1 MFYKKY
7 FHTIIVFSPTVKN
20 DDKWV
25 FVKKQQLLLENKP
38 LKKFL
43 KDLEKKKEK
52 AEFVQNRPKNTPIDG
67 DTSVDVVEGN
77 KGETEE
83 RFNAEIPEDCFL
95 EEYNERDLIS
105 ILNEQQKM
113 IDLLVAHGKT
123 KHLANRTLL
132 IFDDL
137 VGSSLFNSSR
147 TNPFKKL
154 NTNHR
159 HYSISMLEVSQA
171 YKEIMKTVRVN
182 WTCLIL
188 FNIFNAKETECIYE
202 EYPMGMKKDQWY
214 KVYDY
219 CVDGPHNFL
228 FYDISKSPQMRIMK
242 NFDQYVYSEPESNF
256 QQNIDLDEIEEE

>member
-25 FVKKQQLLLENKP
+25 FVKKQHLLLENKP

-52 AEFVQNRPKNTPIDG
+52 PEFVMNRPKNTPIDG

-77 KGETEE
+77 KGETED
-83 RFNAEIPEDCFL
+83 RFNAVIPEDCFL
-95 EEYNERDLIS
+95 EDYCEEDLIS
-105 ILNEQQKM
+105 ILAEQQKM
-113 IDLLVAHGKT
+113 IDLLSSHGKS

-137 VGSSLFNSSR
+137 VGSSLFTGSR
-147 TNPFKKL
+147 NNPFKKL
-154 NTNHR
+154 NCNHR
-159 HYSISMLEVSQA
+159 HYSTSILMVSQA

-182 WTCLIL
+182 FTCLIL
-188 FNIFNAKETECIYE
+188 FNIFNAKETECIFE
-202 EYPMGMKKDQWY
+202 EYPMALKKEAWY
-214 KVYDY
+214 RTYDY
-219 CVDGPHNFL
+219 CVNGPHDFL
-228 FYDISKSPQMRIMK
+228 FYDITKPPQMRIMK
-242 NFDQYVYSEPESNF
+242 NFDQYVYT
-256 QQNIDLDEIEEE
+256 QNENDDLVEE